1 MKVLE
6 DKGYK
11 CWKTDNE
18 SYGVV
23 KHYQRR
29 LQEDEIL
36 KFSIPLCQCN
46 DKTLLN
52 VVHSDLLIHGH
63 KSESFE
69 VSLCHENKD
78 GEWCDLKIYS
88 LTRKQVEDSLD
99 RLEQKV
105 LNMWKAFND

>member
-1 MKVLE
+1 MNLLI
-6 DKGYK
+6 DRGYK

-18 SYGVV
+18 SYGVI

-29 LQEDEIL
+29 LQEDET
-36 KFSIPLCQCN
+36 IPLCQCN

-69 VSLCHENKD
+69 VSLCHKNKD

-88 LTRKQVEDSLD
+88 LTRKHVEDSLD

-105 LNMWKAFND
+105 LNMWKAFNQ

>member
-1 MKVLE
+1 MKVLQN
-6 DKGYK
+6 KGYR
-11 CWKTDNE
+11 CWKTDVE
-18 SYGVV
+18 SYGTT
-23 KHYQRR
+23 HHWQRR

-46 DKTLLN
+46 HKTLLN
-52 VVHSDLLIHGH
+52 VVHSDLLIHEI

-78 GEWCDLKIYS
+78 GEWCDIKIYS

-105 LNMWKAFND
+105 LNMWKVFNQ